1 MKLCQKVTFSP
12 LFHYLIHYWQIQ
24 PLIVWHQSRFLLTFL
39 LLPSFIDILT
49 ARTISLQLDI
59 DFLLFWYCCLH
70 QKTQQELALATRDL
84 KWLVYI
90 VSAIISKF
98 FKLDLQCRSGKKI
111 SKNQCKLSL
120 KRIQGAAFLNMSLHL
135 FWGAIFAAEVTHFCL
150 RDQQGSSYHLTY
162 LFGYSKTDS
171 SVIISSHQRENSRVL
186 TKWCDSDDKGAS
198 KMVIPEK

>member
-1 MKLCQKVTFSP
+1 MTNSATYCGC
-12 LFHYLIHYWQIQ
+12 
-24 PLIVWHQSRFLLTFL
+24 QSRFLWTFL

-59 DFLLFWYCCLH
+59 DYLLFWY

-98 FKLDLQCRSGKKI
+98 FKLDLQCRSEKKI

-171 SVIISSHQRENSRVL
+171 SIIISSHQGENS
-186 TKWCDSDDKGAS
+186 TA
-198 KMVIPEK
+198 